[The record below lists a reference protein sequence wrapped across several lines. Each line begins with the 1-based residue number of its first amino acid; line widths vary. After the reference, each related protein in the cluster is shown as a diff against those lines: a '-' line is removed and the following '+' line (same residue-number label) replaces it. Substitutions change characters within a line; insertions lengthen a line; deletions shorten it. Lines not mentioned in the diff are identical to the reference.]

1 MPAYSGEVS
10 VPGETRRQAPLPT
23 QATNGGPGLRGP
35 GPAGERGCPRG
46 RLPPACGA
54 VPSPG
59 PAPAELR
66 LGTGGSAR
74 PGRGLGRGLRWAGPC
89 PPPLPGQRG
98 GAISPTADSPN
109 PRRPFQARGGGY
121 GVFIVA
127 AKRTPFGSYGGLLKD
142 FTATDLTEHA
152 ARAALAAG
160 KVSPEIIDSVVV
172 GSVMQSS
179 ADAIYIARHV
189 GLRVGVPVPV
199 PALTVN
205 RLCGS
210 GFQSIASGCQE
221 ICLNESEVVLCGGA
235 ESMSQAPYAVR
246 NIRFGTRLGA
256 ELKLEDTLWAA
267 LTDTYV
273 KIPMAIT
280 AENLAAKY
288 NITREDCDRYAFK
301 TQQRCKAAHDAGYFN
316 AEMAPIEVKTKKGK
330 ESMQK
335 DKQPKPQTSLEQL
348 AKLPSVFKKDGTVT
362 AGNASGVCDGAGA
375 VIIASESA
383 LKKHSLTPLARV
395 VAYHS
400 SGCDPSIMG
409 IGPVPAITEVLK
421 KAGLTLKDMDLVEVN
436 EAFAPQYL
444 AVEKVLGLDPEKTN
458 VNGGAIAMGHPLGAS
473 GSRITAHLV
482 HELRHCGGKYAV
494 GSTCIGGGQG
504 IAVIIENTA

>member
-1 MPAYSGEVS
+1 
-10 VPGETRRQAPLPT
+10 
-23 QATNGGPGLRGP
+23 
-35 GPAGERGCPRG
+35 
-46 RLPPACGA
+46 
-54 VPSPG
+54 
-59 PAPAELR
+59 
-66 LGTGGSAR
+66 
-74 PGRGLGRGLRWAGPC
+74 
-89 PPPLPGQRG
+89 
-98 GAISPTADSPN
+98 
-109 PRRPFQARGGGY
+109 
-121 GVFIVA
+121 
-127 AKRTPFGSYGGLLKD
+127 
-142 FTATDLTEHA
+142 
-152 ARAALAAG
+152 
-160 KVSPEIIDSVVV
+160 
-172 GSVMQSS
+172 SS

-221 ICLNESEVVLCGGA
+221 ICLNDSEVVLCGGA
-235 ESMSQAPYAVR
+235 ENMSQAPYAVR

-256 ELKLEDTLWAA
+256 ELKLEDTLWEG
-267 LTDTYV
+267 LTDTHV
-273 KIPMAIT
+273 KIPMAVT

-335 DKQPKPQTSLEQL
+335 DEHPKPQTTLEQL
-348 AKLPSVFKKDGTVT
+348 AKLPSIFKKDGTVT

-375 VIIASESA
+375 VVIASESA
-383 LKKHSLTPLARV
+383 LKKHGLTPLARV

-400 SGCDPSIMG
+400 AGCDPSIMG

-458 VNGGAIAMGHPLGAS
+458 VNGGAIAIGHPLGAS

-482 HELRHCGGKYAV
+482 HELRRRGGKYAV
-494 GSTCIGGGQG
+494 GSACIGGGQG
-504 IAVIIENTA
+504 IAIIIENTA

>member
-1 MPAYSGEVS
+1 MA
-10 VPGETRRQAPLPT
+10 L
-23 QATNGGPGLRGP
+23 LR
-35 GPAGERGCPRG
+35 
-46 RLPPACGA
+46 
-54 VPSPG
+54 
-59 PAPAELR
+59 
-66 LGTGGSAR
+66 
-74 PGRGLGRGLRWAGPC
+74 
-89 PPPLPGQRG
+89 
-98 GAISPTADSPN
+98 
-109 PRRPFQARGGGY
+109 

-127 AKRTPFGSYGGLLKD
+127 AKRTPFGTYGGLLKD

-160 KVSPEIIDSVVV
+160 KVSPEMIDSVVV
-172 GSVMQSS
+172 GSVMQSA

-210 GFQSIASGCQE
+210 GFQSIASGCQ
-221 ICLNESEVVLCGGA
+221 
-235 ESMSQAPYAVR
+235 
-246 NIRFGTRLGA
+246 
-256 ELKLEDTLWAA
+256 LEDTLWAA
-267 LTDTYV
+267 LTDTHV

-301 TQQRCKAAHDAGYFN
+301 TQQRCKAAQDAGYFN

-330 ESMQK
+330 ENMQK
-335 DKQPKPQTSLEQL
+335 DEHPKPQTTLEQL
-348 AKLPSVFKKDGTVT
+348 AKLPSIFKKDGTVT

-383 LKKHSLTPLARV
+383 LKKHSLTPLARI

-458 VNGGAIAMGHPLGAS
+458 VNGGAIAIGHPLGAS

-482 HELRHCGGKYAV
+482 HELRRRGGKYAV
-494 GSTCIGGGQG
+494 GSACIGGGQG

>member
-1 MPAYSGEVS
+1 MPARVS
-10 VPGETRRQAPLPT
+10 
-23 QATNGGPGLRGP
+23 
-35 GPAGERGCPRG
+35 
-46 RLPPACGA
+46 
-54 VPSPG
+54 
-59 PAPAELR
+59 
-66 LGTGGSAR
+66 
-74 PGRGLGRGLRWAGPC
+74 
-89 PPPLPGQRG
+89 
-98 GAISPTADSPN
+98 
-109 PRRPFQARGGGY
+109 

-127 AKRTPFGSYGGLLKD
+127 AKRTPFGTYGGLLKD
-142 FTATDLTEHA
+142 FSATDLTEHA

-172 GSVMQSS
+172 GNVMQSS

-189 GLRVGVPVPV
+189 GLRVGVPISV

-210 GFQSIASGCQE
+210 GFQSIANGCQE

-246 NIRFGTRLGA
+246 
-256 ELKLEDTLWAA
+256 KLEDTLWEA
-267 LTDTYV
+267 LTDTHV
-273 KIPMAIT
+273 KIPMAVT

-288 NITREDCDRYAFK
+288 NISREACDGYALK
-301 TQQRCKAAHDAGYFN
+301 TQQRCKAANDAGYFN

-335 DKQPKPQTSLEQL
+335 DEHPKPQTTMEQL
-348 AKLPSVFKKDGTVT
+348 AKLPCVFKKDGTVT

-375 VIIASESA
+375 IILASESA

-458 VNGGAIAMGHPLGAS
+458 VNGGAIAIGHPLGAS

-482 HELRHCGGKYAV
+482 HELRRRGGKYAV
-494 GSTCIGGGQG
+494 GSACIGGGQG
-504 IAVIIENTA
+504 IAVVIENTA

>member
-1 MPAYSGEVS
+1 SI
-10 VPGETRRQAPLPT
+10 R
-23 QATNGGPGLRGP
+23 
-35 GPAGERGCPRG
+35 
-46 RLPPACGA
+46 
-54 VPSPG
+54 
-59 PAPAELR
+59 
-66 LGTGGSAR
+66 
-74 PGRGLGRGLRWAGPC
+74 
-89 PPPLPGQRG
+89 
-98 GAISPTADSPN
+98 DS
-109 PRRPFQARGGGY
+109 
-121 GVFIVA
+121 
-127 AKRTPFGSYGGLLKD
+127 
-142 FTATDLTEHA
+142 
-152 ARAALAAG
+152 
-160 KVSPEIIDSVVV
+160 
-172 GSVMQSS
+172 SS
-179 ADAIYIARHV
+179 DAIYIARHV
-189 GLRVGVPVPV
+189 GLRVGVPISV

-210 GFQSIASGCQE
+210 GFQSIANGCQE

-246 NIRFGTRLGA
+246 KVRFGTRLGA
-256 ELKLEDTLWAA
+256 ELKLEDTLWEA
-267 LTDTYV
+267 LTDTHV
-273 KIPMAIT
+273 KIPMAVT

-288 NITREDCDRYAFK
+288 SISREDCDRYALK
-301 TQQRCKAAHDAGYFN
+301 TQQRCKAANDAGYFN

-335 DKQPKPQTSLEQL
+335 DEHPKPQTTMEQL
-348 AKLPSVFKKDGTVT
+348 TKLPCVFKKDGTVT

-375 VIIASESA
+375 VILASESA

-400 SGCDPSIMG
+400 AGCDPSIMG

-458 VNGGAIAMGHPLGAS
+458 VNGGAIAIGHPLGAS

-482 HELRHCGGKYAV
+482 HELSRRRGGKYAV
-494 GSTCIGGGQG
+494 GSACIGGGQG
-504 IAVIIENTA
+504 IAVLIENTA